1 LGGKAHPIQQED
13 KMDKTTRNLI
23 TGIFFL
29 LTGLSLTTAVT
40 LTAPQSARANPGV
53 LYAAPVAQGSGNC
66 SSWANACT
74 LQTALAQAVSGDEIW
89 VKMGVYYPGA
99 AGNREATFTLK
110 NSVALYGGFAGTEM
124 QRNQRNWQTNLTIL
138 SGDIDQND
146 INADGNYI
154 AETAADIQGNNVYHV
169 VTGGG
174 TNNTAVLDGFII
186 TAGQANGSSLHNYG
200 GGLYNTSSSPTLS
213 NVTFS
218 GNSAGSGGG
227 MYNDTSDPTLIN
239 VTFSGNIVGFGVGG
253 GMYNT
258 SSGPTL
264 TSVTFSD
271 NIAGWGCGGMGNF
284 DNSSPTLTNVIF
296 SSNWA
301 DNYGGGMCNRSSS
314 PTLTNVTFDGN
325 MTDGDGGGMYNTS
338 SSPTLTNVIFNGNKA
353 KGYGGGMWNFDNSNP
368 TLTNVIFNA
377 NSAESSGG
385 GMRNYRMSSPI
396 LTNVIFNSNTANKDA
411 GGMYN
416 GYFSNPTLTNVTF
429 SSNRANLF
437 GGGIENVQ
445 SFPSLFNVIIWGNTA
460 TAWSS
465 INNSESSPMIKYS
478 DIQGCGGSGSGWQ
491 SACGIDGGHNI
502 DADPLFVSATGSN
515 LRLQRNSPCIDA
527 GANFAVPIGVTTD
540 LDGNPRIVDGNG
552 DGNAVVDIGAYE
564 MQINKVFLPLVLRN
578 TP

>member
-1 LGGKAHPIQQED
+1 MAS
-13 KMDKTTRNLI
+13 N
-23 TGIFFL
+23 
-29 LTGLSLTTAVT
+29 TA
-40 LTAPQSARANPGV
+40 ARA
-53 LYAAPVAQGSGNC
+53 SG
-66 SSWANACT
+66 AG
-74 LQTALAQAVSGDEIW
+74 GDEIW
-89 VKMGVYYPGA
+89 VKAGVHYPGA

-146 INADGNYI
+146 INTDGNYI

-200 GGLYNTSSSPTLS
+200 GGLYNTSSSPTL
-213 NVTFS
+213 
-218 GNSAGSGGG
+218 
-227 MYNDTSDPTLIN
+227 
-239 VTFSGNIVGFGVGG
+239 
-253 GMYNT
+253 
-258 SSGPTL
+258 
-264 TSVTFSD
+264 
-271 NIAGWGCGGMGNF
+271 
-284 DNSSPTLTNVIF
+284 
-296 SSNWA
+296 
-301 DNYGGGMCNRSSS
+301 
-314 PTLTNVTFDGN
+314 
-325 MTDGDGGGMYNTS
+325 
-338 SSPTLTNVIFNGNKA
+338 TNVIFNGNKA

-368 TLTNVIFNA
+368 TLTNAIFNP

-429 SSNRANLF
+429 SSNRAKLF
-437 GGGIENVQ
+437 GGGMENVQ

-460 TAWSS
+460 TVWSS
-465 INNSESSPMIKYS
+465 MNNSESAPMIKYS

-527 GANFAVPIGVTTD
+527 GANFAVPVGVTTD